1 MLLKLLQY
9 LMSKMQL
16 YVQFLQFISSVNSL
30 KRRKITLNQRLQYN
44 NLLLQ
49 YNICL
54 IINYLQ

>member
-16 YVQFLQFISSVNSL
+16 YVQFLQFISSVTSL